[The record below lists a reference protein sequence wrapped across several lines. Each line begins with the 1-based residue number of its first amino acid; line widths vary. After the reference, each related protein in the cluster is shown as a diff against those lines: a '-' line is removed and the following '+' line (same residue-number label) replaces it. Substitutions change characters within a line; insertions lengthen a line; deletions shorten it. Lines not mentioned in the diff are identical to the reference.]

1 MPSLGARRKSSE
13 GKGTR
18 LTLRRRAHGTQE
30 AGLANRPPGNEEAV
44 ALPWLLLV
52 IPGTIALLT
61 AILFLS
67 ALAEQRFL
75 SPRSMILG
83 AVRARRNTPEHA
95 EAVVAREFE
104 RLLGGEQSP

>member
-1 MPSLGARRKSSE
+1 MA
-13 GKGTR
+13 
-18 LTLRRRAHGTQE
+18 A
-30 AGLANRPPGNEEAV
+30 A
-44 ALPWLLLV
+44 WLLV
-52 IPGTIALLT
+52 FIPGTIALLT

-75 SPRSMILG
+75 SSRSIVLG

-104 RLLGGEQSP
+104 RLLGREQEL

>member
-1 MPSLGARRKSSE
+1 MA
-13 GKGTR
+13 
-18 LTLRRRAHGTQE
+18 A
-30 AGLANRPPGNEEAV
+30 A
-44 ALPWLLLV
+44 WLLV
-52 IPGTIALLT
+52 FIPGTIALLA

-75 SPRSMILG
+75 SSRSIVLG

-104 RLLGGEQSP
+104 RLLGREQEL

>member
-1 MPSLGARRKSSE
+1 MASPGA
-13 GKGTR
+13 
-18 LTLRRRAHGTQE
+18 
-30 AGLANRPPGNEEAV
+30 GNEEGV
-44 ALPWLLLV
+44 AAPWLLLA

-95 EAVVAREFE
+95 EALVAREFE
-104 RLLGGEQSP
+104 RLLGGEQGT